1 MGCLVSDPLPRPTH
15 TSRASAT
22 EKARPHLP
30 PFGMLAAPAQ
40 RRRLLSECL
49 NLAGGSGRDW
59 ASRGGSWGPGQ
70 DEGSAPEGGGG
81 GGAATVCPGPPV
93 ASADGS
99 GCQTSTMAHCPL
111 RPLLRLLVLGLG
123 LALLRAAAGERV
135 PGTTPCSRGT
145 SWSADLDKCMDCA
158 SCRARPHSDFCLG
171 CTAAP
176 PAPFRLL
183 WPILGGALGLAL
195 LLGLLSGFL
204 VWRRC
209 RRREK
214 FTTPIE
220 ETGGESCPG
229 VALIQ

>member
-1 MGCLVSDPLPRPTH
+1 MLYYYTLGALKKAAVISEMGCLVSDPLPRPTH

-49 NLAGGSGRDW
+49 NLAGGSGRDG
-59 ASRGGSWGPGQ
+59 ASRGGSWGPGE

-135 PGTTPCSRGT
+135 PGMPVPGRAGERG
-145 SWSADLDKCMDCA
+145 SGGSP
-158 SCRARPHSDFCLG
+158 RAG
-171 CTAAP
+171 IGE
-176 PAPFRLL
+176 PAP
-183 WPILGGALGLAL
+183 GA
-195 LLGLLSGFL
+195 
-204 VWRRC
+204 
-209 RRREK
+209 
-214 FTTPIE
+214 
-220 ETGGESCPG
+220 
-229 VALIQ
+229 